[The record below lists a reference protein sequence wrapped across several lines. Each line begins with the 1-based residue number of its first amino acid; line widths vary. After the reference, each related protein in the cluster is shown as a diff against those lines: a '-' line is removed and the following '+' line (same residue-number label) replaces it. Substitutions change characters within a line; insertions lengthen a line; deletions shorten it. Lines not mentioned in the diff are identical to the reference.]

1 MNKFF
6 LTALSAAVLSAGA
19 VSAQNQ
25 NITLN
30 PPAMGGDLPTGAYAP
45 SRIDTKLNVEIKEG
59 TKAVHFIRDNNDPSV
74 VTRAYVIKNADPYV
88 LRGVLKTIVAPT
100 IAENPVA
107 LESIKYV
114 DGSNVLLVSAEEY
127 RFENAGN
134 GMPMDKVI
142 EMLDKKDLP
151 NSSGTID
158 MAYFPKY
165 NPASVLLRMMKESG
179 MGVFAGSEFD
189 HKAFTP
195 GENGVKAEMLNY
207 AVSDDQMNAL
217 IMTAPGYNMK
227 ETLNFLKEID
237 TPAGEVYFNYK
248 LVEVYAEN
256 DQKLGLDFQA
266 WKNNDGIDLFSAGGK
281 YGTNWAGGLIPNNG
295 YRFTEF
301 YNFNPKWNTKYIDFL
316 TTCGKAKV
324 VSSGALLIANGG
336 VASVALADGIFSVT
350 LKDLEKKG
358 ILPTVT
364 ETAKGAYA
372 KRINEPAVDKDGN
385 PVTDADGNA
394 LTIGKIID
402 SLISEG
408 AYAIENRNG
417 KYQGTEAVDGGNLF
431 QMNISG
437 GVYGK
442 AVNMNISLSSTS
454 LIGWTG
460 EGKARFANSNY
471 ATSVQVGKAAKDF
484 VVGGITK
491 TSVVRSVSGVPL
503 LKNLPVLGWLFST
516 ESDIVKKSQF
526 VLVATVEAIEPDAN
540 MKKETKEHLSKI
552 TAKVNKAE
560 KCPASTLGYQQ
571 LGLDSNN

>member
-1 MNKFF
+1 
-6 LTALSAAVLSAGA
+6 
-19 VSAQNQ
+19 
-25 NITLN
+25 
-30 PPAMGGDLPTGAYAP
+30 
-45 SRIDTKLNVEIKEG
+45 
-59 TKAVHFIRDNNDPSV
+59 
-74 VTRAYVIKNADPYV
+74 
-88 LRGVLKTIVAPT
+88 
-100 IAENPVA
+100 
-107 LESIKYV
+107 
-114 DGSNVLLVSAEEY
+114 
-127 RFENAGN
+127 
-134 GMPMDKVI
+134 
-142 EMLDKKDLP
+142 MLFR
-151 NSSGTID
+151 S
-158 MAYFPKY
+158 
-165 NPASVLLRMMKESG
+165 
-179 MGVFAGSEFD
+179 
-189 HKAFTP
+189 
-195 GENGVKAEMLNY
+195 
-207 AVSDDQMNAL
+207 
-217 IMTAPGYNMK
+217 
-227 ETLNFLKEID
+227 
-237 TPAGEVYFNYK
+237 
-248 LVEVYAEN
+248 
-256 DQKLGLDFQA
+256 
-266 WKNNDGIDLFSAGGK
+266 
-281 YGTNWAGGLIPNNG
+281 TNWAGGLSPNNG